1 MSDALQS
8 KLNKLSQAEQAML
21 RLISDPVLWV
31 EATLRNPEP
40 GKGDQPIKLRPYQ
53 ANILR
58 HPSKRRVCRMGRRTG
73 KCISRDALINTTQGQ
88 IRAEDL
94 VCMNNKPPIL
104 TFDEIDLKVKETDKY
119 LIWPNGV
126 KPVYSLTTRLG
137 RQTKI
142 TGNHPFCII
151 NESGLI
157 DWRELD
163 DLREG
168 DRIAVPS
175 TYRDLIQGQAID
187 RGLAR
192 ILGYLV
198 GDGGTTERQIKFSN
212 TDDVIL
218 NDFNLILAD
227 YSCELRKN
235 GSSGCDY
242 RISGIIPFKRG
253 QHPIHE
259 LCRDH
264 ELSGK
269 LALEKRVPEIIMGAD
284 KAGISEFIG
293 AYWDCDG
300 WVSISKNGH
309 LEIGASTAS
318 EGLAHDLQHLLLR
331 LGINASLR
339 HKPVKYNG
347 GIRNNWVIIIC
358 NRVDMIRFLNT
369 VQMVL
374 KDKRKDEILAII
386 EPRRNTSNSV
396 QTTIPR
402 EINYYLDA
410 IKGDMSDRE
419 IERSVGTR
427 IRRAYS
433 PSIDKLT
440 KYAELFEDEYL
451 LNLCNSDVI
460 WDEVVSIEYVGEEET
475 YDLSVCETHALI
487 ADDIISHNTSSMV
500 MHIIWYAYTHRDSKQ
515 IIATPY
521 QSQIDLIFDMIRQY
535 IKSAPGLSSSIV
547 RDIKNPS
554 KIELSNGA
562 IIRGFTAGTKNGDS
576 GASLR
581 GQAAD
586 WIYLDECLDGDTL
599 IATENGLVAIRDIKV
614 GDKVFSLADNGDLEK
629 RTVIA
634 SRMTGYKETIRLNTS
649 TGKEL
654 ICTPNH
660 PVLTDAGYLPAE
672 EAGHILMPV
681 EINYPMDRELILA
694 RLCGSIL
701 GDGWIYDSK
710 KTVGFSGDMAG
721 LELIKSDLQSIFGD
735 QYNYRIHSRKTN
747 SPRYGI
753 TGTTNSLAVGVQAY
767 KLFKELGLPSG
778 KKVEQPLY
786 IPEFVLSGSDDTKR
800 EFLGGLF
807 GAESCKT
814 AFQKNG
820 KTLKATRFVMYKNRE
835 LSNDHHRFMNDLMLL
850 LSDLGIESNL
860 YKQETGNS
868 KTIQQSLVIA
878 NNDDNMIRFLE
889 QIKFRYEPEKEL
901 SNERILLYLKDKARR
916 NQNYAKMRQDALA
929 LHAENHSIKQ
939 ICKQFNVSWNEAQL
953 LVYKKPQRTILKSF
967 PTYAEFLSSNFS
979 GDYFKD
985 SIENRQD
992 AGIRPVYN
1000 LTVEGEHNYIA
1011 NGLITHNCDYMN
1023 DSDIETI
1030 SAIALDR
1037 PSIGIWASSTPS
1049 GRRGMF
1055 WKMCTGVIKK
1065 KIRDAVGKI
1074 IGEESAWHE
1083 FYHPSTENP
1092 NWNEDMEAE
1101 FRAMF
1106 TEVAYEHEVLA
1117 EFGEETIGVFKKI
1130 LIDAARAE
1138 YTYDQARLSPKM
1150 GPRIMGVDWDKYADA
1165 SQAVILEYN
1174 QSAKQFMVIHRHE
1187 TPKSAF
1193 TLTNAVSR
1201 IIELNEE
1208 YRLDY
1213 IFVDRGYGEYQV
1225 ETLHKYGLD
1234 NPSSGLHHKVRGVAF
1249 SEFKDIIDPHTKEI
1263 RSEPLKPFMVNTLL
1277 NILESYK
1284 LKISEYDEMIIRQME
1299 NYQVIKKTISGQ
1311 PVYTSSDE
1319 HSLDCLM
1326 LCCLGFVEKYPEIID
1341 DIFITRYANAIGRL
1355 SSDKDK
1361 EEKHP
1366 VQQAIDKIADEALAA
1381 IDVGK
1386 KPSVHKF
1393 NTRGTPR
1400 FRRTSF

>member
-8 KLNKLSQAEQAML
+8 KLNKLSQTEQAML

-40 GKGDQPIKLRPYQ
+40 GKGDEPIKLRPYQ

-73 KCISRDALINTTQGQ
+73 KCVSGDALIGTTQGRL
-88 IRAEDL
+88 RAEDL
-94 VCMNNKPPIL
+94 CLMENKPSIL
-104 TFDEIDLKVKETDKY
+104 TFDETDLKVKETDKY

-126 KPVYSLTTRLG
+126 KPVYRLTTRLG
-137 RQTKI
+137 RQTKV

-151 NESGLI
+151 GEDGLP
-157 DWRELD
+157 DWKDLD
-163 DLREG
+163 DLQPG
-168 DRIAVPS
+168 DRVAVPS
-175 TYRDLIQGQAID
+175 TYHDLIQGQPID
-187 RGLAR
+187 RNLAR
-192 ILGYLV
+192 LLGYLV
-198 GDGGTTERQIKFSN
+198 GDGGTSTRCINFTN
-212 TDDVIL
+212 IDDSII
-218 NDFNLILAD
+218 NDIGLILAD
-227 YSCELRKN
+227 YDCQLRPRGEKKGN
-235 GSSGCDY
+235 Y
-242 RISGIIPFKRG
+242 TITGIIPFKRG
-253 QHPIHE
+253 QHTVRN
-259 LCRDH
+259 LCKEHD
-264 ELSGK
+264 LAGK
-269 LALEKRVPEIIMGAD
+269 LAIEKRIPELIMNAD
-284 KAGISEFIG
+284 KDGISEFIG

-300 WVSISKNGH
+300 WVSVSKNGN

-331 LGINASLR
+331 LGINASLH

-347 GIRNNWVIIIC
+347 GVNDNWVVIIC
-358 NRVDMIRFLNT
+358 HRLDMIQFLNC
-369 VQMVL
+369 VKMVL
-374 KDKRKDEILAII
+374 KDARKEEILALI
-386 EPRRNTSNSV
+386 EPRRNTFNSV
-396 QTTIPR
+396 QSTVPNNIVG
-402 EINYYLDA
+402 YLDL
-410 IKGDMSDRE
+410 IKGNISDRE

-433 PSIDKLT
+433 PTKDKLA
-440 KYAELFEDEYL
+440 KYADLFDDDYL
-451 LNLCNSDVI
+451 RNLCNSDVI
-460 WDEVVSIEYVGEEET
+460 WDEIVSIEYVGEEET
-475 YDLSVCETHALI
+475 YDLSVCETHTLI

-586 WIYLDECLDGDTL
+586 WIYLDECVTGDTHVL
-599 IATENGLVAIRDIKV
+599 TPDGEKFISDLKAGDMVLSYAQDGSLVERKILKMKCTGTKPVLRLHTS
-614 GDKVFSLADNGDLEK
+614 GDKV
-629 RTVIA
+629 
-634 SRMTGYKETIRLNTS
+634 
-649 TGKEL
+649 L
-654 ICTPNH
+654 ICTANH
-660 PVLTDAGYLPAE
+660 PLLTSCGYQQAGLAKDVLTID
-672 EAGHILMPV
+672 
-681 EINYPMDRELILA
+681 
-694 RLCGSIL
+694 
-701 GDGWIYDSK
+701 
-710 KTVGFSGDMAG
+710 G
-721 LELIKSDLQSIFGD
+721 LE
-735 QYNYRIHSRKTN
+735 Y
-747 SPRYGI
+747 
-753 TGTTNSLAVGVQAY
+753 
-767 KLFKELGLPSG
+767 
-778 KKVEQPLY
+778 
-786 IPEFVLSGSDDTKR
+786 VLSIS
-800 EFLGGLF
+800 
-807 GAESCKT
+807 
-814 AFQKNG
+814 Q
-820 KTLKATRFVMYKNRE
+820 
-835 LSNDHHRFMNDLMLL
+835 
-850 LSDLGIESNL
+850 ESN
-860 YKQETGNS
+860 Q
-868 KTIQQSLVIA
+868 
-878 NNDDNMIRFLE
+878 
-889 QIKFRYEPEKEL
+889 
-901 SNERILLYLKDKARR
+901 
-916 NQNYAKMRQDALA
+916 
-929 LHAENHSIKQ
+929 
-939 ICKQFNVSWNEAQL
+939 
-953 LVYKKPQRTILKSF
+953 
-967 PTYAEFLSSNFS
+967 
-979 GDYFKD
+979 
-985 SIENRQD
+985 
-992 AGIRPVYN
+992 PVYN

-1225 ETLHKYGLD
+1225 ETLHKYGID
-1234 NPSSGLHHKVRGVAF
+1234 NPASGLHHKVRGVAF

-1277 NILESYK
+1277 NILEGYK

>member
-1 MSDALQS
+1 MSDALQN

-40 GKGDQPIKLRPYQ
+40 GKGDEPIKLRPYQ

-58 HPSKRRVCRMGRRTG
+58 HPSKRRVCRMGRRCLAPGTPVLMG
-73 KCISRDALINTTQGQ
+73 DGSWRPIEQIKVGEYVASRNKNGQ
-88 IRAEDL
+88 L
-94 VCMNNKPPIL
+94 VPKQVTLEHN
-104 TFDEIDLKVKETDKY
+104 
-119 LIWPNGV
+119 NGV
-126 KPVYSLTTRLG
+126 KEIFRIRLSNG
-137 RQTKI
+137 LYVDCTS
-142 TGNHPFCII
+142 NHPLLALVKAADGKHVKKDWCSI
-151 NESGLI
+151 EDGLKVGMKVVTI
-157 DWRELD
+157 KNYDRWGKIHDPELGA
-163 DLREG
+163 L
-168 DRIAVPS
+168 
-175 TYRDLIQGQAID
+175 
-187 RGLAR
+187 
-192 ILGYLV
+192 LGYLLTDGYIV
-198 GDGGTTERQIKFSN
+198 GNGQTPKFTNNNPAMIEEVSRISKSLFDYDCVSRVKGNGWDIHITDGNRGTGNKLLEKLEELGLVGLKANNKVLPAIFEQWDKETILACINRMFAGDGGAHIHANGKNRTATELMLCSTSFAMMEQVRLVLLKIGVVARMAVENKLWKGESS
-212 TDDVIL
+212 VLYKLRI
-218 NDFNLILAD
+218 AD
-227 YSCELRKN
+227 C
-235 GSSGCDY
+235 GSIENFFEHVGFIYGKEDACQ
-242 RISGIIPFKRG
+242 RVLEAVQNKAKR
-253 QHPIHE
+253 
-259 LCRDH
+259 
-264 ELSGK
+264 
-269 LALEKRVPEIIMGAD
+269 
-284 KAGISEFIG
+284 
-293 AYWDCDG
+293 
-300 WVSISKNGH
+300 
-309 LEIGASTAS
+309 
-318 EGLAHDLQHLLLR
+318 
-331 LGINASLR
+331 
-339 HKPVKYNG
+339 
-347 GIRNNWVIIIC
+347 
-358 NRVDMIRFLNT
+358 
-369 VQMVL
+369 
-374 KDKRKDEILAII
+374 
-386 EPRRNTSNSV
+386 
-396 QTTIPR
+396 
-402 EINYYLDA
+402 
-410 IKGDMSDRE
+410 
-419 IERSVGTR
+419 
-427 IRRAYS
+427 RRAGGKRFQFVT
-433 PSIDKLT
+433 IK
-440 KYAELFEDEYL
+440 
-451 LNLCNSDVI
+451 
-460 WDEVVSIEYVGEEET
+460 SIESLGYSRT
-475 YDLSVCETHALI
+475 YDIGVKDTHNFI
-487 ADDIISHNTSSMV
+487 ANGIVNHNTGKTSSMV

-586 WIYLDECLDGDTL
+586 WIYLDECVTGDTHVL
-599 IATENGLVAIRDIKV
+599 TPDGEKFISDLKAGDMVLSYAQDGSLVERKILKMKCTGTKPVLRLHTS
-614 GDKVFSLADNGDLEK
+614 GDKV
-629 RTVIA
+629 
-634 SRMTGYKETIRLNTS
+634 
-649 TGKEL
+649 L
-654 ICTPNH
+654 ICTANH
-660 PVLTDAGYLPAE
+660 PLLTSCGYQQAGLAKDVLTID
-672 EAGHILMPV
+672 
-681 EINYPMDRELILA
+681 
-694 RLCGSIL
+694 
-701 GDGWIYDSK
+701 
-710 KTVGFSGDMAG
+710 G
-721 LELIKSDLQSIFGD
+721 LE
-735 QYNYRIHSRKTN
+735 Y
-747 SPRYGI
+747 
-753 TGTTNSLAVGVQAY
+753 
-767 KLFKELGLPSG
+767 
-778 KKVEQPLY
+778 
-786 IPEFVLSGSDDTKR
+786 VLSIS
-800 EFLGGLF
+800 
-807 GAESCKT
+807 
-814 AFQKNG
+814 Q
-820 KTLKATRFVMYKNRE
+820 
-835 LSNDHHRFMNDLMLL
+835 
-850 LSDLGIESNL
+850 ESN
-860 YKQETGNS
+860 Q
-868 KTIQQSLVIA
+868 
-878 NNDDNMIRFLE
+878 
-889 QIKFRYEPEKEL
+889 
-901 SNERILLYLKDKARR
+901 
-916 NQNYAKMRQDALA
+916 
-929 LHAENHSIKQ
+929 
-939 ICKQFNVSWNEAQL
+939 
-953 LVYKKPQRTILKSF
+953 
-967 PTYAEFLSSNFS
+967 
-979 GDYFKD
+979 
-985 SIENRQD
+985 
-992 AGIRPVYN
+992 PVYN

-1065 KIRDAVGKI
+1065 KIRDEAGKI

-1234 NPSSGLHHKVRGVAF
+1234 NPASGLHHKVRGVAF

>member
-73 KCISRDALINTTQGQ
+73 K
-88 IRAEDL
+88 
-94 VCMNNKPPIL
+94 
-104 TFDEIDLKVKETDKY
+104 
-119 LIWPNGV
+119 
-126 KPVYSLTTRLG
+126 
-137 RQTKI
+137 
-142 TGNHPFCII
+142 
-151 NESGLI
+151 
-157 DWRELD
+157 
-163 DLREG
+163 
-168 DRIAVPS
+168 
-175 TYRDLIQGQAID
+175 
-187 RGLAR
+187 
-192 ILGYLV
+192 
-198 GDGGTTERQIKFSN
+198 
-212 TDDVIL
+212 
-218 NDFNLILAD
+218 
-227 YSCELRKN
+227 
-235 GSSGCDY
+235 
-242 RISGIIPFKRG
+242 
-253 QHPIHE
+253 
-259 LCRDH
+259 
-264 ELSGK
+264 
-269 LALEKRVPEIIMGAD
+269 
-284 KAGISEFIG
+284 
-293 AYWDCDG
+293 
-300 WVSISKNGH
+300 
-309 LEIGASTAS
+309 
-318 EGLAHDLQHLLLR
+318 
-331 LGINASLR
+331 
-339 HKPVKYNG
+339 
-347 GIRNNWVIIIC
+347 
-358 NRVDMIRFLNT
+358 
-369 VQMVL
+369 
-374 KDKRKDEILAII
+374 
-386 EPRRNTSNSV
+386 
-396 QTTIPR
+396 
-402 EINYYLDA
+402 
-410 IKGDMSDRE
+410 
-419 IERSVGTR
+419 
-427 IRRAYS
+427 
-433 PSIDKLT
+433 
-440 KYAELFEDEYL
+440 
-451 LNLCNSDVI
+451 
-460 WDEVVSIEYVGEEET
+460 
-475 YDLSVCETHALI
+475 
-487 ADDIISHNTSSMV
+487 TSSMV

-586 WIYLDECLDGDTL
+586 WIYLDECVTGEVRILTPDG
-599 IATENGLVAIRDIKV
+599 EQCIRDLKAGDMVLSYAQDGSLIERRILKVKCTGIKPV
-614 GDKVFSLADNGDLEK
+614 WRLHTSGGKVL
-629 RTVIA
+629 T
-634 SRMTGYKETIRLNTS
+634 
-649 TGKEL
+649 
-654 ICTPNH
+654 CTANH
-660 PVLTDAGYLPAE
+660 PLLTSCGYQQAECAQDVLTID
-672 EAGHILMPV
+672 
-681 EINYPMDRELILA
+681 
-694 RLCGSIL
+694 
-701 GDGWIYDSK
+701 
-710 KTVGFSGDMAG
+710 G
-721 LELIKSDLQSIFGD
+721 LEWI
-735 QYNYRIHSRKTN
+735 
-747 SPRYGI
+747 
-753 TGTTNSLAVGVQAY
+753 
-767 KLFKELGLPSG
+767 
-778 KKVEQPLY
+778 
-786 IPEFVLSGSDDTKR
+786 LS
-800 EFLGGLF
+800 
-807 GAESCKT
+807 ANQESSQT
-814 AFQKNG
+814 
-820 KTLKATRFVMYKNRE
+820 
-835 LSNDHHRFMNDLMLL
+835 
-850 LSDLGIESNL
+850 
-860 YKQETGNS
+860 
-868 KTIQQSLVIA
+868 
-878 NNDDNMIRFLE
+878 
-889 QIKFRYEPEKEL
+889 
-901 SNERILLYLKDKARR
+901 
-916 NQNYAKMRQDALA
+916 
-929 LHAENHSIKQ
+929 
-939 ICKQFNVSWNEAQL
+939 
-953 LVYKKPQRTILKSF
+953 
-967 PTYAEFLSSNFS
+967 
-979 GDYFKD
+979 
-985 SIENRQD
+985 
-992 AGIRPVYN
+992 VYN

-1234 NPSSGLHHKVRGVAF
+1234 NPASGLHPKVRGVAF